1 MPRKLSR
8 RQRNLRKNKLLR
20 MSERVWVRDM
30 LAVQNKILKSIP
42 ASVGGIDD
50 LSPVL
55 SAYQNNIRKMVE
67 KNGLLTGGKFAQ
79 QEVEFLVGPQKS
91 FRETYRKAIA
101 NYYKQH
107 ALEAAVTVTETL
119 RQKFRKVIARAGK
132 QRSRREIAQYIR
144 DETNLTRGEAERLAR
159 TEAHTASQVGAREG
173 ALSTGLDLIKTWL
186 SAENR
191 VRPTHAAADGQKR
204 AMNKPY
210 SIGGHAA
217 MHPGDP
223 KLPAKER
230 INCRC
235 QEMYDVKE

>member
-8 RQRNLRKNKLLR
+8 RQRALRKNKLLR
-20 MSERVWVRDM
+20 MNERVWIRDM
-30 LAVQNKILKSIP
+30 NIVQSRVLKSIP
-42 ASVGGIDD
+42 ASVSNIDD

-55 SAYQNNIRKMVE
+55 RAYQNNVRKMIQRL
-67 KNGLLTGGKFAQ
+67 GQSTGEAFAQ
-79 QEVEFLVGPQKS
+79 QEVEFLLGPQKS
-91 FRETYRKAIA
+91 FRDTFRKGIA
-101 NYYKQH
+101 DYYKQH
-107 ALEAAVTVTETL
+107 ALEAAVTVTESL
-119 RQKFRKVIARAGK
+119 REKFRKVIARAGK

-144 DETNLTRGEAERLAR
+144 DETNLTRGEAERIAR
-159 TEAHTASQVGAREG
+159 TEAHTASQRGAREG
-173 ALSTGLDLIKTWL
+173 AKATGLPLIKRWL
-186 SAENR
+186 SAERR
-191 VRPTHAAADGQKR
+191 VRPTHAAADGQER
-204 AMNKPY
+204 DLDKPY